1 MVMIGQI
8 VIGGLNGI
16 VWGLILA
23 LITIGLTLILSM
35 DIPNVAHGELY
46 MIGAV
51 IGYFAIDYLGFFWIG
66 LLIAMFTVALIGM
79 GIERGVLRTIEKD
92 PIRILIA
99 TFGLIFVFQ
108 HVALLTF
115 GGAPRRIDPPITASF
130 SIFGFHYPLYRIF
143 VALISVIVL
152 LGLYLFLYRTKFGLW
167 IRASTQ
173 NRDMAMAMG
182 IPVNA
187 IFMWTFA
194 LGAALASVGG
204 VLSSPIIA
212 IEYSM
217 GLEMT
222 VLAFI
227 IVIIGGIGSLKG
239 TLIGAILIGELEGIS
254 SALLNPTIA
263 RMISLIVLVIVLIA
277 RPRGLFSK

>member
-1 MVMIGQI
+1 MIGEI
-8 VIGGLNGI
+8 LIGAMNGF

-35 DIPNVAHGELY
+35 EIPNVAHGELY

-51 IGYFAIDYLGFFWIG
+51 IGYFAINKLGFFWIG
-66 LLIAMFTVALIGM
+66 LLIAIAAVAIIGIA
-79 GIERGVLRTIEKD
+79 IERGILRTIEKD

-99 TFGLIFVFQ
+99 TFGLIFIFQ

-115 GGAPRRIDPPITASF
+115 GGAPRRIDPPVTASI
-130 SIFGFHYPLYRIF
+130 SIFEFSYPLYRIL
-143 VALISVIVL
+143 VGVISVIIL
-152 LGLYLFLYRTKFGLW
+152 IGLYFLLYRTKFGLW
-167 IRASTQ
+167 VRASTQ

-187 IFMWTFA
+187 VFMWTFG
-194 LGAALASVGG
+194 LGAALAAIGG

-212 IEYSM
+212 IEFNM

-227 IVIIGGIGSLKG
+227 VVIVGGIGSLKG
-239 TLIGAILIGELEGIS
+239 TLLGAILIGELEGIS
-254 SALLNPTIA
+254 SAILNPTEA
-263 RMISLIVLVIVLIA
+263 RMISLLVLAIVLLV
-277 RPRGLFSK
+277 RPRGLFRR